1 MCIVEGRYL
10 FAVGGRDSM
19 SEAPLDSIERLDCF
33 QEIHNQKWELLQIV
47 NREGHWSAR
56 DTMGSFTYN
65 DSEILIFGGDQGW
78 ISDCFSF
85 NTKTNEIERME
96 CSLKKPEEFFKSS
109 PVHYNDKVFVV
120 GCLDKDVHV
129 FTPKVKKWFLLEKWF
144 VDW

>member
-10 FAVGGRDSM
+10 FAIGGRDSM
-19 SEAPLDSIERLDCF
+19 TEAPLDSIERLDCF
-33 QEIHNQKWELLQIV
+33 QEISNQKWELLQIV
-47 NREGHWSAR
+47 NREGHWTAR
-56 DTMGSFTYN
+56 DTMGSFTFN
-65 DSEILIFGGDQGW
+65 ESEVLIFGGDQGW

-96 CSLKKPEEFFKSS
+96 CSLKKPEEFFKSC

-129 FTPKVKKWFLLEKWF
+129 FTPKVKKWFLLDKWF